1 MVSYAGLQEYAFVS
15 YAHKD
20 SDTVTEIIS
29 RLSARGARIWYDENL
44 LPADEYVEVIA
55 DKIEK
60 SSFFIAFISKNSLAS
75 KFCRDEIRFA
85 YETSKPM
92 MVVYLDD
99 EEPSAGIKMM
109 IGGVQAI
116 KRQENTKDYTDKIF
130 ENLRKSV
137 INIDGVVIKN
147 TENYTFYYNEFTKGE
162 CRFTVSRAKRGSEK
176 REIIASS
183 SFPRC
188 SDILGYQ
195 VISTYNR
202 KNSFT
207 FMITVRWDFTYTNS
221 GRDDEE
227 FEETYEYIFT
237 NIDAPVCEYK
247 KRKVKKHDYATD
259 IITTYDYVAGVST
272 DTDLEG
278 NILRIHGLDGF
289 DNLWNIRGKK
299 D

>member
-1 MVSYAGLQEYAFVS
+1 MISYAGLEEYAFVS

-29 RLSARGARIWYDENL
+29 RLSAKGARIWYDENL
-44 LPADEYVEVIA
+44 VPTDEYVEVIA
-55 DKIEK
+55 EKIEK
-60 SSFFIAFISKNSLAS
+60 SSFFIAFISKSSLAS

-147 TENYTFYYNEFTKGE
+147 TENYTFYYNEFTNGE
-162 CRFTVSRAKRGSEK
+162 CRFTVSRAKRGSEE
-176 REIIASS
+176 REVVAQS

-188 SDILGYQ
+188 SDIWGYQ

-202 KNSFT
+202 QNSFT
-207 FMITVRWDFTYTNS
+207 LRITVYWDFTYVASYN
-221 GRDDEE
+221 D
-227 FEETYEYIFT
+227 FMETYEYIFS
-237 NIDAPVCEYK
+237 NIDAPECTYT
-247 KRKVKKHDYATD
+247 KRTVEKHTFDPD
-259 IITTYDYVAGVST
+259 VITTYDYVAGVST

-278 NILRIHGLDGF
+278 NILRIHGLDKFG
-289 DNLWNIRGKK
+289 NYWNITGKK